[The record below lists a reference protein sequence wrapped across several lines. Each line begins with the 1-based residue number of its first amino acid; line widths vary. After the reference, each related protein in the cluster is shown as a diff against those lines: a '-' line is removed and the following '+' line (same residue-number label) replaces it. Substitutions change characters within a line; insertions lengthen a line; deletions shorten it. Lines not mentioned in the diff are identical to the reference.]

1 MKKTIRLKIP
11 QWQGGNKPTYAFGS
25 QLLAWLA
32 PKNLEQEEFTIAI
45 PTASDDTELEKKNGV
60 VAQPTLL
67 KNLATVTEKIITE
80 KPDKII
86 TLGGDCLVSQAPFDY
101 LHGKHGE
108 KLGII
113 WIDSHP
119 DISTPEIYYHE
130 HAMVLGN
137 LLGHGDQLFAEKVQH
152 PYGIKDILFVGLQE
166 PTADEKV
173 ILAELNLPYQVQKEQ
188 CLQPEK
194 IREWIKQN
202 NFTKTVVHFDLDV
215 LDPAIFKSLYFTEPG
230 VSEFPSESGKM
241 SLKEV
246 GETMAAI
253 QQESEIVGLTI
264 AEYLPWDAEN
274 LKKLLQSF
282 DIFS

>member
-25 QLLAWLA
+25 ELLAWLA

-45 PTASDDTELEKKNGV
+45 PTANDDTELEKQNGV
-60 VAQPTLL
+60 VAQHTLL
-67 KNLATVTEKIITE
+67 KTLAAVTEKIAAE

-101 LHGKHGE
+101 LHRKYGE

-119 DISTPEIYYHE
+119 DISTPEIFYHE

-137 LLGHGDQLFAEKVQH
+137 LLGQGDPLFAEKVQH
-152 PYGIKDILFVGLQE
+152 PFTVNDVLFVGLQE

-188 CLQPEK
+188 RLQPEK
-194 IREWIKQN
+194 IQEWIKQN
-202 NFTKTVVHFDLDV
+202 GFTKIVVHFDLDV
-215 LDPAIFKSLYFTEPG
+215 LDPAVFRSLYFTEPG
-230 VSEFPSESGKM
+230 VNEFPAESGKM
-241 SLKEV
+241 NLQEV
-246 GETMAAI
+246 GQTMAAI
-253 QQESEIVGLTI
+253 SQESEIVGLTI

-274 LKKLLQSF
+274 LKNLMQSF